1 MGNVSTR
8 VSGGDERREL
18 VANSAIRIIS
28 RDGLRALTHRA
39 VDQEAGIPQGS
50 TSHHAR
56 TRLALLELVV
66 DTLAERAIADA
77 ERAADVLSASP
88 QGERRLSIAELAGI
102 IAALVERLAER
113 RDDMK
118 ARYALILELDDAPLL
133 QRKLTTQSEVHAITR
148 EVTSSL
154 LTGAG
159 LSNSDERIEE
169 LISLTDSLV
178 FTRTVIRVAT
188 PLESIL
194 AAYLRGVVRLPAGST
209 DKS

>member
-1 MGNVSTR
+1 M
-8 VSGGDERREL
+8 SGRDERREL
-18 VANSAIRIIS
+18 VATSAIRIIS

-77 ERAADVLSASP
+77 ERAADALSASP
-88 QGERRLSIAELAGI
+88 QGERLSIAELAGI
-102 IAALVERLAER
+102 IATLVERLAKR

-118 ARYALILELDDAPLL
+118 ARYALILELTDAPSL

-154 LTGAG
+154 LAGAG
-159 LSNSDERIEE
+159 LFNSDERIEE

-178 FTRTVIRVAT
+178 FTRTVIRVTT
-188 PLESIL
+188 PVESIL
-194 AAYLRGVVRLPAGST
+194 AAYLQGVAPLPVDST

>member
-1 MGNVSTR
+1 MSAEAK
-8 VSGGDERREL
+8 GGDERREL
-18 VANSAIRIIS
+18 VATSAIRIIS

-77 ERAADVLSASP
+77 ERAADALGTTS
-88 QGERRLSIAELAGI
+88 QGERQLSIAELAGV
-102 IAALVERLAER
+102 IATLVERLAER

-154 LTGAG
+154 LAGAG
-159 LSNSDERIEE
+159 LPNSDERIEE

-178 FTRTVIRVAT
+178 FTRTVIHGTT

-194 AAYLRGVVRLPAGST
+194 TAYLRGVAPLPASAT

>member
-1 MGNVSTR
+1 MSAEAKV
-8 VSGGDERREL
+8 GDERRGL
-18 VANSAIRIIS
+18 VATSAIRIIS

-56 TRLALLELVV
+56 TRIALLELVV

-77 ERAADVLSASP
+77 ERAADALGTTS
-88 QGERRLSIAELAGI
+88 QGERQLSIAELAGV
-102 IAALVERLAER
+102 IAALVERLVER

-118 ARYALILELDDAPLL
+118 ARYALILELEDAPLL
-133 QRKLTTQSEVHAITR
+133 RRKLTTQSEVHAITR

-154 LTGAG
+154 LAGAG
-159 LSNSDERIEE
+159 LPNSDERIEE

-178 FTRTVIRVAT
+178 FTRTVIHGTT

-194 AAYLRGVVRLPAGST
+194 TAYLRGVAPPPASVT

>member
-1 MGNVSTR
+1 MPARATGAN
-8 VSGGDERREL
+8 ERRGL

-50 TSHHAR
+50 TSHLAR

-66 DTLAERAIADA
+66 DTLAERAIVDAKHAADA
-77 ERAADVLSASP
+77 LSATP
-88 QGERRLSIAELAGI
+88 QSEHQLSITELAGVI
-102 IAALVERLAER
+102 GALIERLSDR

-118 ARYALILELDDAPLL
+118 ARYALILETDDVPLL
-133 QRKLTTQSEVHAITR
+133 QGKLTTQSEVHAITR

-154 LTGAG
+154 LTSAG
-159 LSNSDERIEE
+159 LPNSDERIEE

-178 FTRTVIRVAT
+178 FTRTVIHGTT

-194 AAYLRGVVRLPAGST
+194 TAYLRGVVPPPKTST
-209 DKS
+209 GKS

>member
-1 MGNVSTR
+1 MPTR
-8 VSGGDERREL
+8 ATGADERREL
-18 VANSAIRIIS
+18 VANSAIRIIA

-66 DTLAERAIADA
+66 DALAERAIADA
-77 ERAADVLSASP
+77 KHAADALSATP
-88 QGERRLSIAELAGI
+88 QSEHQLSITELAGVV
-102 IAALVERLAER
+102 AALVERLSDR

-118 ARYALILELDDAPLL
+118 ARYALILETDDVPLL
-133 QRKLTTQSEVHAITR
+133 QGKLTTQSEVHAITR

-154 LTGAG
+154 LASAG
-159 LSNSDERIEE
+159 LPNSDERIEE
-169 LISLTDSLV
+169 LIALTDSLV
-178 FTRTVIRVAT
+178 FTRTVIHATT

-194 AAYLRGVVRLPAGST
+194 TAYLRGVAPAPTTST
-209 DKS
+209 GKS

>member
-1 MGNVSTR
+1 M
-8 VSGGDERREL
+8 SGADERREL
-18 VANSAIRIIS
+18 IANSAIRIIS

-56 TRLALLELVV
+56 TRLSLLELVV
-66 DTLAERAIADA
+66 ETLAERAIADA
-77 ERAADVLSASP
+77 EHAARALNTSSR
-88 QGERRLSIAELAGI
+88 GERRLSVAELAGI
-102 IAALVERLAER
+102 IAALVDRLAER

-118 ARYALILELDDAPLL
+118 ARYALILELDDSPSL
-133 QRKLTTQSEVHAITR
+133 QRKLTTRSTVHAITR

-154 LTGAG
+154 LASAG
-159 LSNSDERIEE
+159 LINSDERIEE

-178 FTRTVIRVAT
+178 FTRTVIRAT
-188 PLESIL
+188 IPLESIL
-194 AAYLRGVVRLPAGST
+194 AAYLRGVVPIPADST

>member
-1 MGNVSTR
+1 M
-8 VSGGDERREL
+8 
-18 VANSAIRIIS
+18 
-28 RDGLRALTHRA
+28 
-39 VDQEAGIPQGS
+39 
-50 TSHHAR
+50 
-56 TRLALLELVV
+56 
-66 DTLAERAIADA
+66 
-77 ERAADVLSASP
+77 LSASP
-88 QGERRLSIAELAGI
+88 QGERCLSIAELAGI

>member
-1 MGNVSTR
+1 MSTR
-8 VSGGDERREL
+8 ATGADERREL

-39 VDQEAGIPQGS
+39 VDREAGIPQGS

-77 ERAADVLSASP
+77 KHAADALAATP
-88 QGERRLSIAELAGI
+88 QGEHQLNITELAGVI
-102 IAALVERLAER
+102 GALVERLSDR

-118 ARYALILELDDAPLL
+118 ARYALILELDDVPLL
-133 QRKLTTQSEVHAITR
+133 QGKLTTQSEVHAVTR

-154 LTGAG
+154 LTSAG
-159 LSNSDERIEE
+159 LPNSDERIEE

-178 FTRTVIRVAT
+178 FTRTVIHGTT

-194 AAYLRGVVRLPAGST
+194 TAYLRGVVPLSATST
-209 DKS
+209 GKS